1 MLIEVNN
8 LSKLYRTKLSL
19 VKSENGNKRA
29 VNNVSF
35 TIDNNE
41 IIGLVGE
48 SGCGKSTLSRLIMR
62 LEEPTDGK
70 ICYRGRDIWGFKGAD
85 LNKFRKNCQIIFQD
99 TLTSLNPNMKI
110 VDTLKEPL
118 NNHFKIS
125 EEEKIKKIEDI
136 ISFAN
141 LNKDILS
148 NYPTNLSGGERQRV
162 NICRALLLEPE
173 FLLCDEII
181 SSLDVYTQA
190 IILNMIKRLLSH
202 NNMGVLFVSHDIS
215 AVKYLCSKIMVMY
228 KGEIVEVIDNKS
240 REYKIS
246 HQYTKQL
253 ISSVPI
259 NNPNKRSAIG

>member
-19 VKSENGNKRA
+19 VKSESGNKRA

-62 LEEPTDGK
+62 IEKPTVGNVS
-70 ICYRGRDIWGFKGAD
+70 YRGRDIWSFKGDD
-85 LNKFRKNCQIIFQD
+85 LNKFRKSCQIIFQD

-118 NNHFKIS
+118 NNHFKMS
-125 EEEKIKKIEDI
+125 EEEKIKKIQDI
-136 ISFAN
+136 IFFAN
-141 LNKDILS
+141 LNKGILA
-148 NYPTNLSGGERQRV
+148 NYPANLSGGERQRV

-173 FLLCDEII
+173 FLICDEII

-190 IILNMIKRLLSH
+190 VVLNMIKRLISH

-228 KGEIVEVIDNKS
+228 KGEIVEVIDNKNK
-240 REYKIS
+240 EYKIS
-246 HQYTKQL
+246 HPYTKKL
-253 ISSVPI
+253 VSSVPI
-259 NNPNKRSAIG
+259 NNPNKRLAMG